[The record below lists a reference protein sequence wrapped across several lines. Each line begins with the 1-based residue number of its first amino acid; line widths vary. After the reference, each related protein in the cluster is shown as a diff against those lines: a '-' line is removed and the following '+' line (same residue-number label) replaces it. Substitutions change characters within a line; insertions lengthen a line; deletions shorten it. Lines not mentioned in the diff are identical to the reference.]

1 MAEPE
6 VKKDE
11 KPGVETPPAPPAP
24 SFEADDKG
32 NVTVPLDVFN
42 GFKNDM
48 HKYKN
53 ERNELKTTVQDL
65 TTKVNTFE
73 DTAKAASDKKLL
85 DDGEFKELAE
95 KKQKE
100 IDDLKKNNDSILINS
115 EIKVEAL
122 KLGANNVNDV
132 ISLFDK
138 SEIKI
143 NESGQIEGVSEAM
156 KTFSES
162 KPYLFGESSGE
173 NPLKIDT
180 KKAGNP
186 PAGKKYEDLKPS
198 ELMALKKSNP
208 ELYKSLE
215 ADYDLR
221 FGTKAQK

>member
-6 VKKDE
+6 VKKEE
-11 KPGVETPPAPPAP
+11 KTGVETPPAPPAQ

-32 NVTVPLDVFN
+32 NVTVPLNVLN
-42 GFKNDM
+42 GFKDDM

-53 ERNELKTTVQDL
+53 ERNELRQSVQDL

-73 DTAKAASDKKLL
+73 ENKKAAEDKKLL
-85 DDGEFKELAE
+85 DDGEYKELSE
-95 KKQKE
+95 KKQTE
-100 IDDLKKNNDSILINS
+100 IDDLKSKNEKTLINS

-122 KLGANNVNDV
+122 KIGANNVNDV
-132 ISLFDK
+132 VSLFDK

-143 NESGQIEGVSEAM
+143 SESGQIEGVSEAM
-156 KTFSES
+156 KAFSES
-162 KPYLFGESSGE
+162 KPYLFGKPPVED
-173 NPLKIDT
+173 PLKIDT
-180 KKAGNP
+180 SKAGNP

-198 ELMALKKSNP
+198 ELMALKKSDP

-215 ADYDLR
+215 ADYDTR